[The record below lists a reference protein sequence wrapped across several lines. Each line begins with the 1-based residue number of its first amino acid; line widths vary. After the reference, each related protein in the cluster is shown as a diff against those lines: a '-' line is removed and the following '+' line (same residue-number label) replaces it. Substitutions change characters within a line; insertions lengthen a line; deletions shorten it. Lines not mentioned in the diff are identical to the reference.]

1 MYYFLP
7 SSLGNAAP
15 LAAAGHLRSL
25 APSPRFL
32 GAPRRPAHAPAARP
46 GGASGPQGDAPS
58 PTRHVPSTAADRPT
72 CPRGVRP
79 PGRSPQG
86 RRNESADRAARS
98 PPCPAACPAAR
109 RTRGD
114 ADTGPP
120 AGTCGAGSPAPGP
133 GGARPL
139 VAGGRT
145 RSAGAGAPAR
155 PGSRAPREP
164 RAGAAEHQGGQG
176 RGARRVRR
184 GAASTRTERPNPSP
198 PARERSQRAS
208 RGRGEPPAR
217 AALSGRRGEG
227 AVPGRAPSPAPPRPL
242 TWQSAPKTPAGQA
255 QL

>member
-7 SSLGNAAP
+7 NSLGNAAP

-25 APSPRFL
+25 APPHASSMLP
-32 GAPRRPAHAPAARP
+32 GAPHTPRLRAP

-58 PTRHVPSTAADRPT
+58 PTRHVPSTAADRP
-72 CPRGVRP
+72 PALAAS
-79 PGRSPQG
+79 GRLVG
-86 RRNESADRAARS
+86 
-98 PPCPAACPAAR
+98 AR
-109 RTRGD
+109 RGRGTKVPTARHGARRAPLRAPQHAGREGTRTRD
-114 ADTGPP
+114 PP

-164 RAGAAEHQGGQG
+164 RAGAAGHQGRQG